1 MPVQFHSPFRLNVSC
16 VATMPRDRKFRERC
30 SEVASKGPPLKI
42 TDIHIEWD
50 GDLTIRGRLREG
62 KPFLHEQTEKLED
75 ISTCVKNSEVLM
87 PVLSRMRLL
96 EKKTLPAVEDLR
108 EEICKALTLSKRSSQ
123 EDLQMVVDTAAHIK
137 RLCGFVKMKC
147 RRGEPSSAT
156 QMHIVVS
163 NIIDMHA
170 CRSYIDQPTCLH
182 EP

>member
-96 EKKTLPAVEDLR
+96 EKKPSLQWR
-108 EEICKALTLSKRSSQ
+108 ISGKRF
-123 EDLQMVVDTAAHIK
+123 A
-137 RLCGFVKMKC
+137 RL
-147 RRGEPSSAT
+147 
-156 QMHIVVS
+156 
-163 NIIDMHA
+163 
-170 CRSYIDQPTCLH
+170 
-182 EP
+182 